1 MSTHEPTVASKSVK
15 PACIAIVGMHRS
27 GTSATTSLV
36 MGHGLVGPRPDD
48 LVPAAASNELGH
60 WESRTVIRYNSQ
72 VLRSRGGTGYDPP
85 PATSG
90 WGGESEYDDLRQ
102 QAALWF
108 TETSAGKSVV
118 MKDPRLCL
126 TLPFWRSALTVPF
139 AAVLALRDPM
149 SVARSLQ
156 ARDNLP
162 IILGLAIWDRY
173 VRSASLGL
181 VGMPTLVVEYDAM
194 LANPGQA
201 SADVASF
208 LDLVGVRRE
217 TDNTAAERLEPSLR
231 HHADDHDSYGD
242 LGHEQREVFR
252 SLWTFAGIH
261 ETWEPPV
268 LPAAPA
274 WVDDVFQLRRDYESA
289 MREYRY
295 AANSRT
301 YRVHARLKRLLGLPV
316 TQREAAEQLAQ
327 GRRRS

>member
-1 MSTHEPTVASKSVK
+1 
-15 PACIAIVGMHRS
+15 
-27 GTSATTSLV
+27 L
-36 MGHGLVGPRPDD
+36 
-48 LVPAAASNELGH
+48 
-60 WESRTVIRYNSQ
+60 
-72 VLRSRGGTGYDPP
+72 
-85 PATSG
+85 
-90 WGGESEYDDLRQ
+90 EYDDLRK
-102 QAALWF
+102 QAAQWF
-108 TETSAGKSVV
+108 TETSAGNSVV

-194 LANPGQA
+194 LADPAQA
-201 SADVASF
+201 SADVGSF
-208 LDLVGVRRE
+208 LDLIGVKRE
-217 TDNTAAERLEPSLR
+217 TDNTAEERLEPSLR
-231 HHADDHDSYGD
+231 HHAEDHDSYGNF
-242 LGHEQREVFR
+242 GHEQREVF
-252 SLWTFAGIH
+252 SALSAVTGIH
-261 ETWEPPV
+261 ESWEPPV
-268 LPAAPA
+268 VSPAPA
-274 WVDDVFQLRRDYESA
+274 WVDDVFQLRRNYESA

-316 TQREAAEQLAQ
+316 TQREAAERMA
-327 GRRRS
+327 GSGPRS